1 MELKNKYLHQY
12 AGFVSHLLMVCF
24 LLSAGLLF
32 GCVSMGKK
40 TDALAYVDGDPIT
53 REDLSYSLGVEHRRE
68 DLSTAKAL
76 DMKDYLNKL
85 INERLIIQEARRMGM
100 QEYPEAKEKIQAFI
114 VRESVLMLHEDE
126 ILKKVSSN
134 NEDEIKKYYKEN
146 YKIFKLDVLGFN
158 SKDDASRFRD
168 LILQGSDVSRV
179 SKEEAGINRI
189 DEGKE
194 FSYRSLAQSMQKAVS
209 GLNPGEYSDVVEVKG
224 VYYIL
229 KLLGVTGAPD
239 DKLESVRAHIEK
251 SLGSIKEEER
261 SNQYL
266 EELREQSTLKIDN
279 DILLSLKLG
288 VEDGDRAKLAN
299 DNRTLVTVN
308 GEVLTVGEFIA
319 LLPPVIK
326 ITNEQL
332 LNSWITRKLVDQE
345 ALRRRYDLQPKLEGM
360 VRRYENQ
367 VLQNLYINEV
377 ILPNIQVSD
386 DILNAYY
393 DKHQQDYL
401 TPSRYKI
408 QVIAVEKMDEAVEIY
423 NSLIKGADFSWFAR
437 MRSKDVSAEKG
448 GNMGWRNLGE
458 LPLPLKEIIDTLKPG
473 DISPV
478 LQAGS
483 RYSIY
488 NILEI
493 EAPKAKALSEVKPD
507 VYRAYM
513 AEEFSRIHDT
523 NMEQLKADTEI
534 IINDDAIKAFEKGF
548 K

>member
-1 MELKNKYLHQY
+1 MELKNKYLYQY
-12 AGFVSHLLMVCF
+12 AGFISRLLMVCF

-76 DMKDYLNKL
+76 DMTDYLNKL

-100 QEYPEAKEKIQAFI
+100 QEYPEAKEKVQAFI
-114 VRESVLMLHEDE
+114 IRESVLMLHEDE

-134 NEDEIKKYYKEN
+134 NEDEIKKYYKDN
-146 YKIFKLDVLGFN
+146 YKVFKLDVLGFN
-158 SKDDASRFRD
+158 SKDDALRFRD
-168 LILQGSDVSRV
+168 LILQGSDVSRA

-229 KLLGVTGAPD
+229 KLLGSTDAPD

-279 DILLSLKLG
+279 DILSSLKLG
-288 VEDGDRAKLAN
+288 ADGDRAKLAN

-319 LLPPVIK
+319 LLPSVIK

-332 LNSWITRKLVDQE
+332 LNSWIIRKLVDQE

-401 TPSRYKI
+401 TPARYKI
-408 QVIAVEKMDEAVEIY
+408 QVIAVEKMDEAAEIY

-458 LPLPLKEIIDTLKPG
+458 LPLPLKDIIDTLKPG

-478 LQAGS
+478 LQVGS
-483 RYSIY
+483 RYSIFY
-488 NILEI
+488 IQEI
-493 EAPKAKALSEVKPD
+493 ESPRVKELSEVKPD

-513 AEEFSRIHDT
+513 AEEFSRIHDK

-534 IINDDAIKAFEKGF
+534 IINEDAMKAFEKGF